1 MARLCSKEKDSLSLI
16 LGIGEFAAGKSYKCS
31 GGKAGAVKTL
41 PYPVDLSAG
50 RRDVLLYTDFIYTSS
65 ESEYNSG
72 SSVLKTFLVRTLYGI
87 NNFVFAKLD
96 WQLLRPSQQV
106 NKISLRLKLNT
117 AE

>member
-106 NKISLRLKLNT
+106 NKIS
-117 AE
+117 